1 MNEQLEMQNRVLQWH
16 NYLRPILEKE
26 EKMIEFDIH
35 EYGTRIL
42 SCFESIGEQKLFKDL
57 VGGIDKV
64 EVARYY
70 LSLLMMVF
78 IYFFLI
84 NLFKLI

>member
-1 MNEQLEMQNRVLQWH
+1 MQKRVLEWH
-16 NYLRPILEKE
+16 NKLQPILEKE
-26 EKMIEFDIH
+26 EKMIEFDVH

-42 SCFESIGEQKLFKDL
+42 NCFESIGEQKFFKDL

-70 LSLLMMVF
+70 LSLLMMVLMIIF
-78 IYFFLI
+78 KYI
-84 NLFKLI
+84 NLN

>member
-1 MNEQLEMQNRVLQWH
+1 MNEQLEMQKRVQEWH
-16 NYLRPILEKE
+16 DNLRSILEKE
-26 EKMIEFDIH
+26 EKMIEFDVH

-42 SCFESIGEQKLFKDL
+42 NCFESIGEQKLFKDL

-70 LSLLMMVF
+70 LSLLMMV
-78 IYFFLI
+78 LI
-84 NLFKLI
+84 IIF

>member
-1 MNEQLEMQNRVLQWH
+1 MQRRVVEWH
-16 NYLRPILEKE
+16 YKLKPILEKE
-26 EKMIEFDIH
+26 EKMIEFDVH

-42 SCFESIGEQKLFKDL
+42 SCFESIGEQKLFTDL
-57 VGGIDKV
+57 VGGLDEV

-78 IYFFLI
+78 TIIFYIIHLS
-84 NLFKLI
+84 